1 MLFFVQNDP
10 PHQFFK
16 GREVAAMLKSELRKQ
31 KADFLIFRALE
42 INTVSKSWGAASKGL
57 LQMFHGPTGPP
68 SAQRDHG
75 SE

>member
-1 MLFFVQNDP
+1 
-10 PHQFFK
+10 
-16 GREVAAMLKSELRKQ
+16 MLKSELRKQ

-42 INTVSKSWGAASKGL
+42 INTVSKSWGAVSKGL
-57 LQMFHGPTGPP
+57 LQTFHGPMGPP